1 MTPPTCSSW
10 SSGSIAAA
18 CALYGV
24 LTRYLLRSIVALGAF
39 LTAVAGEFYLLAADF
54 VAVIQIFVYVGGIV
68 VLMLF
73 ALMLS
78 TSGERQPLA
87 GSDRR
92 GLGSLLA
99 YALGGMLVWARWVAK
114 FPAVPG
120 RLPPACPTWGARC
133 WASSCSP
140 SSSWGSSC
148 WRPWWRPWPWCGA
161 SGCDGARQ

>member
-1 MTPPTCSSW
+1 MTASDVLFVVF
-10 SSGSIAAA
+10 GVIAAG

-24 LTRYLLRSIVALGAF
+24 LTRFLLRSIVALGAF

-54 VAVIQIFVYVGGIV
+54 VAMVQIFVYVGGIV

-92 GLGSLLA
+92 GFSSLLA
-99 YALGGMLVWARWVAK
+99 YALGGMLVWASIGAK
-114 FPAVPG
+114 LPAVPG
-120 RLPPACPTWGARC
+120 GL
-133 WASSCSP
+133 P
-140 SSSWGSSC
+140 SSVPYLGRALLGEQLFAFEFLGVILLAAVVAALSLVRSE
-148 WRPWWRPWPWCGA
+148 RL
-161 SGCDGARQ
+161 